1 MSNALHALRSTL
13 HALFRRPPADPPRY
27 GYSYS
32 LYWTKVAREWDVPR
46 REAVAV
52 ELSTLLARAEFVPN
66 QAERRYR
73 VQGVEGEHSGGSLVA
88 LDRVLRALL
97 LYEEQ
102 GDDIPQDERAS
113 AQ

>member
-1 MSNALHALRSTL
+1 MADTLRRMMR
-13 HALFRRPPADPPRY
+13 ALFRRTPADPPRY

-32 LYWTKVAREWDVPR
+32 LYWTKVAREWER
-46 REAVAV
+46 TQREAVAG
-52 ELSTLLARAEFVPN
+52 ELRTLLNRTDFVAN

-73 VQGVEGEHSGGSLVA
+73 VQGVQGEHSGGSLVA
-88 LDRVLRALL
+88 LDRVLRALS

-102 GDDIPQDERAS
+102 GGDIPQDERAS